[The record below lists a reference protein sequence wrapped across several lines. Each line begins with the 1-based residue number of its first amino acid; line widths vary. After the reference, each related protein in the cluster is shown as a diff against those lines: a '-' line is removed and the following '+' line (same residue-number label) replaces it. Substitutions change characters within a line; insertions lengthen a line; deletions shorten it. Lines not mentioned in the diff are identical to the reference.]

1 MEKQESTFEQ
11 MELKY
16 CERCGG
22 LWLRRRGS
30 ERVYC
35 EACVPKME
43 ELPQV
48 RARGAARLQTPPL
61 DLDLEGTGLELFGV
75 CEGGQS

>member
-1 MEKQESTFEQ
+1 MPKSTKEWDEV
-11 MELKY
+11 ELKY

-35 EACVPKME
+35 AVCMPKVA
-43 ELPQV
+43 ELPEASV
-48 RARGAARLQTPPL
+48 RVRTVKLPKG
-61 DLDLEGTGLELFGV
+61 DLLGGMELLGLA
-75 CEGGQS
+75 EGGRP